1 MDNTM
6 KMGMVVLTALAL
18 IYMVSNYSEK
28 HSEGFQNMK
37 DELSENFNE
46 NHPEEGDD
54 EMVDEEG
61 EPDVA
66 EEADPLT
73 ENFESGSGNQHP
85 KIAFPKTN

>member
-1 MDNTM
+1 M
-6 KMGMVVLTALAL
+6 KD
-18 IYMVSNYSEK
+18 SK
-28 HSEGFQNMK
+28 NMK

-66 EEADPLT
+66 EEADPLA
-73 ENFESGSGNQHP
+73 ENFKSGSGNQHP
-85 KIAFPKTN
+85 QRLLSQRPINTR